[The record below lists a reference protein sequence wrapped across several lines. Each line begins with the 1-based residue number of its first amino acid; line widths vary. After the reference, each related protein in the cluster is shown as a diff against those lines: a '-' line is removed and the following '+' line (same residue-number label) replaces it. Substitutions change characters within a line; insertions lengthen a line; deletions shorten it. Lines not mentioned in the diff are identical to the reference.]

1 MIYIAL
7 GSNIGDT
14 ATNIQTAIT
23 ALNTHPNITVT
34 KTATPIATKS
44 VTPTPQPDYL
54 NTVLEIDTPL
64 NPEALLDATQEI
76 ETQMG
81 QAIDKGLAPRLIDI
95 DILLYHGQSIQTD
108 RLTIPHPRMFER
120 DFVLEPLNDIAPTL
134 LQCISLDDL
143 PKVAA
148 EIAGSIKKGD
158 VILFDGPVGAGKTTL
173 ISHIAK
179 ALGYQGHV
187 QSPSYTLANQYDAPA
202 MTIYHL
208 DLYRLDG
215 DDALW
220 GIDLERYLSPDGV
233 SLVEWGSRIS
243 DQTTPNKQIIITYY
257 STKKSRW
264 LLKKINHKK
273 SIHIYP
279 L

>member
-23 ALNTHPNITVT
+23 ALNTHPNIKVT
-34 KTATPIATKS
+34 KTATPITTKAI
-44 VTPTPQPDYL
+44 TPTPQPDYL

-81 QAIDKGLAPRLIDI
+81 QAIDKDLAPRLIDI

-120 DFVLEPLNDIAPTL
+120 DFVLEPLQEIAPNL
-134 LQCISLDDL
+134 LQHISLDDL

-148 EIAGSIKKGD
+148 EIARSLKKGD

-187 QSPSYTLANQYDAPA
+187 QSPSYTLVNQYDAPA

-208 DLYRLDG
+208 DLYRLDSNE
-215 DDALW
+215 ALW
-220 GIDLERYLSPDGV
+220 GIDLEHYLSPDGV

-243 DQTTPNKQIIITYY
+243 DQSTPNKQIFITYH

-264 LLKKINHKK
+264 LLQKK
-273 SIHIYP
+273 
-279 L
+279 